1 MERTSDYGVSVVQA
15 RCGEEPETKGAHNL
29 RRFHELY
36 GTPIGDE
43 GVSRTIVMF
52 IQVVIKILYI
62 HFHFEIYMI
71 DVIFFFVPLR
81 KLKSFGTQT
90 LSSHQVLYVNPV
102 YLLYVGDFHADHDLA
117 RECSIFLYD
126 KRR

>member
-62 HFHFEIYMI
+62 HFHLEIYMI
-71 DVIFFFVPLR
+71 DVILFFC
-81 KLKSFGTQT
+81 STQKIKIIRYT
-90 LSSHQVLYVNPV
+90 NVIITSGLVCQSRLPAVC
-102 YLLYVGDFHADHDLA
+102 G
-117 RECSIFLYD
+117 
-126 KRR
+126 